1 MELENKPDGE
11 EKGTSGQKPTMTYA
25 EFKAQ
30 KGRKRGRD
38 RGPGMNKDL
47 AVKIAAVCG
56 GVVVLVGAVGGG
68 LYWHESLK
76 YKTCFLPGTIVDGM
90 DVTGKTAAEVEDAIM
105 EQLKGYKLTING
117 REDLSESITGEEVGL
132 YAEFDDTLA
141 KAIAA
146 QKPMEWGK
154 YRFGKSVNE
163 VNTDAL
169 IRYNDEML
177 GEAVDSLLLHGIRK
191 I

>member
-11 EKGTSGQKPTMTYA
+11 EKGTSGQKPMMTYA

-105 EQLKGYKLTING
+105 EQ
-117 REDLSESITGEEVGL
+117 
-132 YAEFDDTLA
+132 
-141 KAIAA
+141 
-146 QKPMEWGK
+146 
-154 YRFGKSVNE
+154 
-163 VNTDAL
+163 
-169 IRYNDEML
+169 
-177 GEAVDSLLLHGIRK
+177 
-191 I
+191 